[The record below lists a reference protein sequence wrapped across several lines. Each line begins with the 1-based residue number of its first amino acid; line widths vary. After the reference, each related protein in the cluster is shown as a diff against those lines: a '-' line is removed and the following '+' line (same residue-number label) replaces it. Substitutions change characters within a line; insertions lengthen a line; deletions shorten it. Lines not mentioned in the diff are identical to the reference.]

1 MLLERLHEGW
11 CGSNLLTNINSLTC
25 ILSLIP
31 HAHSFRHVWFHLQ
44 IASVI
49 SIQTMYGHSAY
60 NLDSVVG
67 SAKKDRYCNSIV
79 LFPLSAVTWRSF
91 DANSFLG
98 TAKKSAVCKN
108 IGINGGL
115 NSNHSEVLHLVT
127 IGMSHIL
134 QSPHLLVH
142 VCFTY
147 NWVCGVSTCDW
158 KMELA
163 TIAGIGGG
171 IKALSSWGT
180 AVVWVLHHPL
190 FRTPS
195 AAVFLV
201 WLNTRFSA
209 LLPFPWPWFN

>member
-142 VCFTY
+142 VCKHCSNTDLMFFFNEECRRVHPSNRIHCGIQFDLRDKDLGRLTTSSGSFDFT
-147 NWVCGVSTCDW
+147 
-158 KMELA
+158 
-163 TIAGIGGG
+163 
-171 IKALSSWGT
+171 
-180 AVVWVLHHPL
+180 
-190 FRTPS
+190 
-195 AAVFLV
+195 
-201 WLNTRFSA
+201 
-209 LLPFPWPWFN
+209 